1 MVDGKNIWMW
11 AAAALLCTTIAS
23 SHLALN
29 YQAKTL
35 QLQEDYEALLED
47 LDDLTISINLKIDFG
62 GDNVVWHNDTRVPLD
77 ANLLTATQLLTSVE
91 YTTSDFGAFV
101 TEIDDIGG
109 DANTYWLWHYFD
121 EETGAWEFG
130 PSGADQWVLHNG
142 DIVSW
147 VYTSY

>member
-23 SHLALN
+23 SYLALN
-29 YQAKTL
+29 YQAQTV
-35 QLQEDYEALLED
+35 QLREDYDALLED
-47 LDDLTISINLKIDFG
+47 MDELTISINLKIDYG

-77 ANLLTATQLLTSVE
+77 VNLLTATQLLASVE
-91 YTTSDFGAFV
+91 YTTSDLGAFV
-101 TEIDDIGG
+101 TEIDDVGG

-121 EETGAWEFG
+121 EDTGGWEYG

-142 DIVSW
+142 DTVSW
-147 VYTSY
+147 IYTSY

>member
-1 MVDGKNIWMW
+1 MVNGKNIWIW

-23 SHLALN
+23 SYLALN
-29 YQAKTL
+29 YQTKTV
-35 QLQEDYEALLED
+35 QLQKDYEALLED
-47 LDDLTISINLKIDFG
+47 LDDLTISINLKIDYG
-62 GDNVVWHNDTRVPLD
+62 GDNVVWHNETRVPLD
-77 ANLLTATQLLTSVE
+77 ANLLTATQLLASIE
-91 YTTSDFGAFV
+91 YTTSDFGSFV

-109 DANTYWLWHYFD
+109 DPDTYWLWHYFD
-121 EETGAWEFG
+121 EDTDSWKYG